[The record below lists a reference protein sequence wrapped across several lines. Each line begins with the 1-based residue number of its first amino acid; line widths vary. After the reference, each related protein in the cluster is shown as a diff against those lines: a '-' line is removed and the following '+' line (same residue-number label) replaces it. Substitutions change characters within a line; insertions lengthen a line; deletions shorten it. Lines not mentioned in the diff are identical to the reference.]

1 MINICDFIKANIE
14 IRKCELT
21 GIKDYNIN
29 KKCLNLL
36 TENNSSLLSLIN
48 TNNPYNPY
56 NPDNFDIIYRIS
68 SKSFEST
75 SRIISNRLEGLSS
88 MLVNINYKTGDKFN
102 NIEYVEKYKYFL
114 VSFYIVAGQIFSD
127 GNHRV
132 CYQYLLYQG
141 LTIDKISRI
150 IKTIDLSRRNK
161 YIDWNNLHDFIQKLI
176 DNLISIINQRDE
188 NILLEK
194 IENLFI

>member
-14 IRKCELT
+14 IRKYELT

-48 TNNPYNPY
+48 AN

-102 NIEYVEKYKYFL
+102 NIEYMEKYKYFL

-127 GNHRV
+127 ANHRV

-161 YIDWNNLHDFIQKLI
+161 YIDWDNIHDFIQKLI